1 MRIDTAFYV
10 HWPYCEAKCPYCDF
24 NSHFT
29 RNLQENEEYYLKAIL
44 AEIEYYA
51 QTYGKRY
58 LTSIYFGGGTPS
70 LMNENT
76 ISQILE
82 QIAKFYIL
90 ADNIEIT
97 IEVNPA
103 SYMEVKFKCYREIGI
118 NRVSIGVQSFNAK
131 ALKNLGR
138 VHSVAEAKQA
148 LYCAAELFDNY
159 SFDLIYARC
168 DQSIDEWK
176 QELYYALSFDA
187 PHMSLYEL
195 TIEPGTKF
203 ETLVKNGKMNVVLSE
218 EGAKFY
224 EVTQKI
230 MNKALKPAYEVS
242 NHAKKGFAS
251 KHNNS
256 YWNYKEYIG
265 VGPGAHSR
273 ICLLGTPIIIAQYNE
288 KQPNLWQKRIIE
300 NGNAVKQKY
309 MLDSK
314 TQAQELILN
323 SMRIKEGLD
332 VSRFELLWGRSLCD
346 KAIDD
351 LISKKLLEPTNKT
364 GYNAKHLRPTQKG
377 LLFVDYIIRT
387 LTKM

>member
-51 QTYGKRY
+51 QTYSKRY

-138 VHSVAEAKQA
+138 VHSVAEAKQS

>member
-1 MRIDTAFYV
+1 MSIDTAFYV

-24 NSHFT
+24 NSHLT
-29 RNLQENEEYYLKAIL
+29 RNLHEHEEFYAKAIL

-51 QTYGKRY
+51 HTYGKRY

-70 LMNENT
+70 LMSENT
-76 ISQILE
+76 LLRILE

-90 ADNIEIT
+90 ADDIEIT

-103 SYMEVKFKCYREIGI
+103 SYMYDKFKCYRKIGI
-118 NRVSIGVQSFNAK
+118 NRVSIGVQSFNAE
-131 ALKNLGR
+131 ALKDLGR
-138 VHSVAEAKQA
+138 VHNVAEAEQA
-148 LYCAAELFDNY
+148 LYCAGDLFDNY
-159 SFDLIYARC
+159 SFDLIYARYG
-168 DQSIDEWK
+168 QSIEEWEE
-176 QELYYALSFDA
+176 ELYYGLSFDA

-203 ETLVKNGKMNVVLSE
+203 ETLVKNGKMKVISSE

-224 EVTQKI
+224 DLTQKI

-242 NHAKKGFAS
+242 NHAAEGFSS

-256 YWNYKEYIG
+256 YWKYKEYIG

-273 ICLLGTPIIIAQYNE
+273 IWLLGTPIIMAQYNE

-300 NGNAVKQKY
+300 FGSAIKQKY
-309 MLDSK
+309 MLDS
-314 TQAQELILN
+314 QAQAEELILN
-323 SMRIKEGLD
+323 SMRIKEGLN
-332 VSRFELLWGRSLCD
+332 VSRFELLWGRSLCN
-346 KAIDD
+346 KAIND
-351 LISKKLLEPTNKT
+351 LISKKLLEPMRKT
-364 GYNAKHLRPTQKG
+364 GYNAKYLRPTQKG

-387 LTKM
+387 LTKL

>member
-29 RNLQENEEYYLKAIL
+29 RNLQENEKYYLKAIL

-118 NRVSIGVQSFNAK
+118 NRISIGVQSFNAK